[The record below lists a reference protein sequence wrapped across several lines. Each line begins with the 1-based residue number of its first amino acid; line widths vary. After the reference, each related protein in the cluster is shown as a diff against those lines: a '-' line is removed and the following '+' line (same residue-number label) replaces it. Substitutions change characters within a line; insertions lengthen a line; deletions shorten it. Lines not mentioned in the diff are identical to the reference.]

1 MKSHSSQF
9 CDLSPEELRRVGHAA
24 VELMVEALAA
34 EQADPVLPAVTGED
48 LRARFDGPPPPDGIP
63 VEAVLA
69 ELREHLLPAHRKN
82 GHPRFFGYV
91 CASADPIGAIF
102 DGLASFFN
110 QNVTA
115 WRSAPG
121 ATAMERLVV
130 RWLDEL
136 VGFGGGGQGL
146 LVSGGSAAN
155 ATAIAMA
162 LRSAA
167 GRSGASLADSL
178 PRITAYVS
186 TEGHLSLGKALRAF
200 GVHEERVRAVECDER
215 RRLRPEALD
224 RRLAEDA
231 ALGLLPACVCA
242 TVGTVNTGVID
253 PLVAIAEVCERHG
266 VWLHLDGAY
275 GAPAAMTAEYAWLK
289 EGIAR
294 ADSLAIDPHKWLF
307 APLGTGCVL
316 FRDAAAAQATFR
328 LDSEYTTITGN
339 DPIESFAFYDHGF
352 EMSRRNRAL
361 NVWAILKTRGMRGI
375 ASAIERDIALRRR
388 LDARIA
394 AEPELEPLG
403 SDLSITCFRWRPVGE
418 QDDARLNAA
427 NRAILERLVGE
438 GRFFLSPTTLE
449 GRYALRVCIVNF
461 RTRESDVDLLVD
473 EVLRLSPGS

>member
-1 MKSHSSQF
+1 MIGRLAFMRAFYRGFAADRRVCWERNRLALAPRGPGDDNRSRTNEPMTSHSNNLS
-9 CDLSPEELRRVGHAA
+9 DPSPEELRRLGHAA

-34 EQADPVLPAVTGED
+34 ERTDPVLPAVTGED
-48 LRARFDGPPPPDGIP
+48 LRARFDGPPPLDGAP

-69 ELREHLLPAHRKN
+69 ELREHLVPAHRKN

-115 WRSAPG
+115 WRSGPG

-178 PRITAYVS
+178 PCITAYVS

-200 GVHEERVRAVECDER
+200 GVGGERVRLVECDER

-224 RRLAEDA
+224 RR
-231 ALGLLPACVCA
+231 
-242 TVGTVNTGVID
+242 
-253 PLVAIAEVCERHG
+253 
-266 VWLHLDGAY
+266 
-275 GAPAAMTAEYAWLK
+275 
-289 EGIAR
+289 
-294 ADSLAIDPHKWLF
+294 SL
-307 APLGTGCVL
+307 
-316 FRDAAAAQATFR
+316 R
-328 LDSEYTTITGN
+328 
-339 DPIESFAFYDHGF
+339 
-352 EMSRRNRAL
+352 
-361 NVWAILKTRGMRGI
+361 TRPSGSSQP
-375 ASAIERDIALRRR
+375 ASALR
-388 LDARIA
+388 
-394 AEPELEPLG
+394 
-403 SDLSITCFRWRPVGE
+403 W
-418 QDDARLNAA
+418 
-427 NRAILERLVGE
+427 
-438 GRFFLSPTTLE
+438 GR
-449 GRYALRVCIVNF
+449 
-461 RTRESDVDLLVD
+461 
-473 EVLRLSPGS
+473 